1 MSFQL
6 EGKPLSMKQTC
17 LAAFALLVAAAY
29 GLNWDNALIMGT
41 TPGGKMFYEPGE
53 EMVFTL
59 KLEGMKEALPP
70 DTYFVDWERRGD
82 DGLKERGRAPL
93 PFPPEGL
100 VLKTKSDKPG
110 FVCIEANVVTKDGK
124 RVPKNHRWEKRV
136 FFQGGAGVQ
145 PDLIPMADEPKDYDA
160 FWAKCLEELAAVP
173 MDAQMTPVECPDKEV
188 RLYAVRI
195 PCAGPWPVTG
205 YLTIPVKASKTNRMP
220 ITASYRGASQEEQLA
235 PKGGPHDRISML
247 INPNGYELGRGP
259 EYVKQFFKDV
269 SEPGFG
275 YGMGPKSNEKKETSY
290 WKWCALRAIR
300 YLQWIKTLPEWDGK
314 ELVLGG
320 GSQGDW
326 QCYHAAA
333 HVPGV
338 TRINANGSW
347 GCDWTG
353 QEQFK
358 RLRSTYRPGC
368 WYPDMAYFD
377 PVFAA
382 KRISCPVNI
391 SFSGLGDYCSTPAS
405 LTLVYRNLKGPK
417 KITYV
422 QGSTH
427 GWRPAGTQRF
437 TVDGGFD
444 AATQPPPAEKVSAFD
459 PLDAVRAALARG
471 EKKVVLPKRLYLV
484 KPKDNGFYL
493 RLKGV
498 SDTVI
503 DFSGS
508 ELRGLANTGFFH
520 LEDCTNVT
528 IRNVELDYRDL
539 PFTQARIVSADKD
552 GTQTLETIDG
562 YPRPSGS
569 NVGGWPF
576 QVYDKDTLELK
587 NPMRMGAGF
596 KLERLA
602 DGRYRVSGGGNR
614 AGAVGDIAVW
624 SMPAPKGTMEG
635 DHVSVRDVV
644 HSRATVRCVFENITE
659 YATPGGRAFEE
670 HLTEANVY
678 RNCRIV
684 RRPPETD
691 FAKRGLKRLRS
702 GNHDAFMSRRA
713 VVGPKILGCT
723 ALYHCDDAV
732 NISGMYGVVCEVKGN
747 EVRLLEYTP
756 TVFHAGDT
764 AQAMSAD
771 GRTLPQMAVKV
782 IGAREAMTAEERAYM
797 TTIGLWRGLD
807 KLCRTAI
814 RVTVDDASALKRGD
828 AVISDRAQ
836 GNGFEIRG
844 CHFGRNRAFCVRMRA
859 SNGTIADNV
868 FDRPESC
875 GIYLGPEYEW
885 LEGGLSEN
893 VTITNNVFIGC
904 KPHIGGTAA
913 HRKHIPRE
921 AYRNVSVQVPT
932 GETPVVPVA
941 RLDPIG
947 HIRAEIA
954 AGRTA
959 ITIPKA
965 RYWLTPSAGATSY
978 LELTGLSGVT
988 IDFAG
993 SELVGTVK
1001 TTMLALHAC
1010 TNVTVRNVSVDYA
1023 DLPFTQ
1029 AVIEKVDKDGNWDVR
1044 VIPGYPCP
1052 AAHAL
1057 SAVDIWPVQAYDA
1070 KTLELKNPMRFR
1082 DNIAIARTG
1091 TDTYRITGGQNR
1103 KGDVGDIAVWSI
1115 RETMRP
1121 SRRGT
1126 VTAGSCAGCTFE
1138 NVTVYATPHG
1148 CGYAESSADGNRYLG
1163 CSLVRRPPET
1173 DLFPRALKRLRS
1185 GNHDAFNS
1193 RCSYVG
1199 PTLDRCTFQYHCD
1212 DCVNISGFYAFVTE
1226 QKGRTLRI
1234 APYGGTLRIDP
1245 GDTCQLMTFEGICLP
1260 DAQIVSVKPA
1270 GATTAAERKMFESY
1284 NLWPG
1289 IAAGVQRAFEVELDA
1304 DRVLPPGSV
1313 IISNRRMGNG
1323 FRIRNCTMGH
1333 NRARGLLIKASDGVI
1348 ESNLIERVEGWAVQ
1362 IAPEYEWMEGG
1373 CSKDM
1378 TVKGNVFRDNGGGVL
1393 LAGNNGARKPL
1404 PADSHRNVA
1413 ITGNAISGSVRG
1425 IAVTGCTRLDVRGN
1439 AINLPAHPKAR
1450 AIDLVNVAD
1459 VQE

>member
-1 MSFQL
+1 
-6 EGKPLSMKQTC
+6 MKKTC
-17 LAAFALLVAAAY
+17 LAAFVLLGATAY

-59 KLEGMKEALPP
+59 KLEGMKEPLPTG
-70 DTYFVDWERRGD
+70 TYFVDWERRGD

-145 PDLIPMADEPKDYDA
+145 PELIPMADEPADYDA
-160 FWAKCLEELAAVP
+160 FWDACLKELAAVP

-220 ITASYRGASQEEQLA
+220 ITASYRGASQDEQLP
-235 PKGGPHDRISML
+235 PKNGPHDRISML

-300 YLQWIKTLPEWDGK
+300 YLQWIKTLPEWNGK

-562 YPRPSGS
+562 YPRPSGN

-576 QVYDKDTLELK
+576 QVYDKNSLELK

-844 CHFGRNRAFCVRMRA
+844 CHFGHNRAFCVRIRA

-893 VTITNNVFIGC
+893 VTISNNVFIGC

-965 RYWLTPSAGATSY
+965 RYWLTPPAGATSY

-1029 AVIEKVDKDGNWDVR
+1029 AVIEKVDKDGGWDVR

-1052 AAHAL
+1052 APHAL
-1057 SAVDIWPVQAYDA
+1057 SADDIWPVQAYDA

-1121 SRRGT
+1121 SRRGA
-1126 VTAGSCAGCTFE
+1126 VTAGTCAGCTFE

-1148 CGYAESSADGNRYLG
+1148 CGFAESSADGNRYLG

-1245 GDTCQLMTFEGICLP
+1245 GDTCQLMTFKGICLP

-1373 CSKDM
+1373 CSKNM
-1378 TVKGNVFRDNGGGVL
+1378 TVKGNLFRDNGGGVL
-1393 LAGNNGARKPL
+1393 VAGNNGARKPL